1 MANLHT
7 QSKKMMNLLKPLLLI
22 HLLLFATGAF
32 AQLVTDDDTGR
43 EADPDQVNLSSPYHA
58 TLTYFFNLEDNN
70 FYPDRAAQALNWSGM
85 EEVNQKDLTVKL
97 KQIFEGKGVVVRTSS
112 IPNEPD
118 YVDSLAG
125 GESVFYFDRQKL
137 PGIFLA
143 KRGNSWKFS
152 SFSVGEIERLHGQT
166 YPYGTSE
173 LLDLLPKIGNDKY
186 FGLYLWQIIGLGI
199 LLLFVFI
206 MHWLFTFLV
215 DRGLLYAMSRL
226 GYGEMG
232 EQYLLPVAKVT
243 SIYFIVLLL
252 SLFIRVLQL
261 PIEIWSWL
269 VVIFMILKPLLITII
284 FYKIVDVIA
293 AYFVNLAAKTESTLD
308 DQLVPLLR
316 KTLKAFV
323 VVIGTLF
330 ILRDGLNLDIIPF
343 LTGLSI
349 GGVAIAL
356 AAQDTIK
363 NFFGSIM
370 IFVDRPFQVGDWI
383 TSGEV
388 DGTVE
393 EVGFRSTRVRTFRN
407 SVMYIPNGKIADA
420 TVDNHGLR
428 QYRRFYTTLT
438 ITYDTPPELTEE
450 FVNGLREIVLAHPHT
465 RKDFFNIY
473 FNNLSSYSLDIMF
486 YVFFEVPTWPE
497 ELRCRHEL
505 LIQIMKLAES
515 LGVRFAFPTQT
526 LHMES
531 FPEKKELSPDF
542 SQESTASYQKKLGD
556 FMQRE
561 LGKKD

>member
-1 MANLHT
+1 M
-7 QSKKMMNLLKPLLLI
+7 KFRLLFI
-22 HLLLFATGAF
+22 FIFLLFANSSF
-32 AQLVTDDDTGR
+32 AQLLAEKDDIKAIDG
-43 EADPDQVNLSSPYHA
+43 PVNLSSPYHT
-58 TLTYFFNLEDNN
+58 TLTFFFNLEENSFN
-70 FYPDRAAQALNWSGM
+70 TSKASMALNWTGR
-85 EEVNQKDLTVKL
+85 EFADKDDLSIKL
-97 KQIFEGKGVVVRTSS
+97 KQVFEGRGVIVRSS
-112 IPNEPD
+112 EIPNEPN
-118 YVDSLAG
+118 YTDSLAG
-125 GESVFYFDRQKL
+125 GENVFYFDRQKI
-137 PGIFLA
+137 PTIYLA
-143 KRGNSWKFS
+143 KEGQEWKFS
-152 SFSVGEIERLHGQT
+152 SFSVGEIERLHQET
-166 YPYGTSE
+166 YPYGTAA

-186 FGLYLWQIIGLGI
+186 LGLHLWQIIGLAI
-199 LLLFVFI
+199 LILFVFI
-206 MHWLFTFLV
+206 THWLFTWLV
-215 DRGLLYAMSRL
+215 DRVLLYIMSRL
-226 GYGEMG
+226 GYGSMG

-243 SIYFIVLLL
+243 SIYLIVLLL
-252 SLFIRVLQL
+252 SIFIRVLQL
-261 PIEIWSWL
+261 PIEVWSWL
-269 VVIFMILKPLLITII
+269 VLIFMVLKPLLITVI
-284 FYKIVDVIA
+284 FYKIVDVIS
-293 AYFVNLAAKTESTLD
+293 AYFFNLATKTESTLD

-383 TSGEV
+383 TSGDV

-420 TVDNHGLR
+420 TIDNHGLR

-438 ITYDTPPELTEE
+438 ITYDTPPELTEQ
-450 FVNGLREIVLAHPHT
+450 FVNGLREIVLSHPHT
-465 RKDFFNIY
+465 RKDYFNIY
-473 FNNLSSYSLDIMF
+473 FNNLSSYSIDIMF
-486 YVFFEVPTWPE
+486 YVFFEVPTWPM
-497 ELRCRHEL
+497 ELQCRHEL

-542 SQESTASYQKKLGD
+542 SQETTASYQKKLGD
-556 FMQRE
+556 FMKRE
-561 LGKKD
+561 LGKKE

>member
-1 MANLHT
+1 
-7 QSKKMMNLLKPLLLI
+7 MMKFKLLFISFFLLL
-22 HLLLFATGAF
+22 ASSGF
-32 AQLVTDDDTGR
+32 AQLLTAKDEVEKID
-43 EADPDQVNLSSPYHA
+43 EPVNLSSPYHS
-58 TLTYFFNLEDNN
+58 TLTFFYNLDDNN
-70 FYPDRAAQALNWSGM
+70 YHPDLSAKALNWRGAESADK
-85 EEVNQKDLTVKL
+85 EDLSVKL
-97 KQIFEGKGVVVRTSS
+97 KQIFEGRGVAVRSS
-112 IPNEPD
+112 EVPNEPNFT
-118 YVDSLAG
+118 DSLAG
-125 GESVFYFDRQKL
+125 GEMVYYFDRQKL

-143 KRGNSWKFS
+143 KRGDQWRFS
-152 SFSVGEIERLHGQT
+152 TFSVGEIERLHQET
-166 YPYGTSE
+166 YPYGTAA

-186 FGLYLWQIIGLGI
+186 LGLYLWQIIGLAI
-199 LLLFVFI
+199 LILFVFI
-206 MHWLFTFLV
+206 THWLFTWLV
-215 DRGLLYAMSRL
+215 DRGLLYVMSRL
-226 GYGEMG
+226 GYGSMG

-243 SIYFIVLLL
+243 SIYLIVLLL

-269 VVIFMILKPLLITII
+269 VLIFMVLKPLLITVI
-284 FYKIVDVIA
+284 FYKIVDVIS
-293 AYFVNLAAKTESTLD
+293 AYFVNLATKTESTLD

-323 VVIGTLF
+323 VIIGTLF

-383 TSGEV
+383 TSGDV

-428 QYRRFYTTLT
+428 QYRRFYSTLT
-438 ITYDTPPELTEE
+438 ITYDTPPELVNE
-450 FVNGLREIVLAHPHT
+450 FVKGLREIVLAHPNT
-465 RKDFFNIY
+465 RKDYFNIY
-473 FNNLSSYSLDIMF
+473 FNNLSSYSLDVMF
-486 YVFFEVPTWPE
+486 YVFFEVPTWPL
-497 ELRCRHEL
+497 ELQSRHEL
-505 LIQIMKLAES
+505 LIQIMKLAET

-526 LHMES
+526 MHMES
-531 FPEKKELSPDF
+531 FPEKKELSPDY
-542 SQESTASYQKKLGD
+542 SKENTASYQKKLGD
-556 FMQRE
+556 FMKKE
-561 LGKKD
+561 LGKKE